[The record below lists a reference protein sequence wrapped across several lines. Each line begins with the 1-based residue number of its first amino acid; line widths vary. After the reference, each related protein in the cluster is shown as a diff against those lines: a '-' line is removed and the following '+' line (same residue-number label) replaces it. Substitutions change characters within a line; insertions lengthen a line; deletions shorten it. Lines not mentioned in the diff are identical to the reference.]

1 MNTLVSE
8 IQIEPLPVSG
18 CASCPWSGSV
28 VEAETEAPK
37 VMTINQFEE
46 IEAWKLGRELTRA
59 IYRVSKSGDFARDFA
74 LRDQIRRAVVSIT
87 SNIAE
92 GFERG
97 GNREFIQALAIAKG
111 SAGEVRS
118 QLYVALD
125 EEYINESEFI
135 DLRDQCLRLSRVL
148 AGFIKFLQRTP
159 IPGPKFRSASDS
171 AGRTRNQKP

>member
-1 MNTLVSE
+1 
-8 IQIEPLPVSG
+8 
-18 CASCPWSGSV
+18 
-28 VEAETEAPK
+28 
-37 VMTINQFEE
+37 MTITKFED

-59 IYRVSKSGDFARDFA
+59 IYRVSKSGEFGRDYA

-97 GNREFIQALAIAKG
+97 GNREFLQALAIAKG

-125 EEYINESEFI
+125 EGYIREPEFAA
-135 DLRDQCLRLSRVL
+135 LREECLRLSRVI
-148 AGFIKFLQRTP
+148 AGFIQFLQRAP
-159 IPGPKFRSASDS
+159 IAGPKFRTTSGV
-171 AGRTRNQKP
+171 AGKNQKPETRNQKP